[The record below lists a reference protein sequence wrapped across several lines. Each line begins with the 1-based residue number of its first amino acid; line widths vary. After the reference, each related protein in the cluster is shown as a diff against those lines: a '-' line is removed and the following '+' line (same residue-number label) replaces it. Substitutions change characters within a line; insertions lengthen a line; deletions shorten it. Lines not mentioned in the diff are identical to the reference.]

1 MLYARHRIQAKFYH
15 QTGLVKRNSPCQIR
29 QFPDGEGHFRR
40 GLLTSE
46 WIITPIVIGTNEK
59 KLKTVTRLRAFLD
72 GTQKLRFEPR
82 V

>member
-40 GLLTSE
+40 GLLVWVDHYSHSDRHERKETENSDT
-46 WIITPIVIGTNEK
+46 IT
-59 KLKTVTRLRAFLD
+59 
-72 GTQKLRFEPR
+72 R
-82 V
+82 VFGRHTEAAL